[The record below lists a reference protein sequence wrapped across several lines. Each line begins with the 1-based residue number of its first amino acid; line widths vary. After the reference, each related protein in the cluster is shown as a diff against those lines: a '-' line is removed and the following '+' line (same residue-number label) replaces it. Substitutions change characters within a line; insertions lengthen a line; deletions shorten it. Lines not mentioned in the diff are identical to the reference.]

1 VTAPALWGVVLAGGS
16 GTRFWPLSTPATP
29 KQFLPLVTDQP
40 LLTDTIERFAPLI
53 GPDRT
58 LIVTGAGYVDDV
70 ARTTPGIPRAN
81 ILGEPRAAG
90 TAAALT
96 WAARVIADRDPDA
109 IMCCVHADWAVAQPE
124 KFREAL
130 SHAATIAH
138 TQSALVTV
146 GIVPTRPDPG
156 FGYIVPGELLE
167 GNARRVSSFSE
178 KPTRERAAELI
189 SYGGLWNSGIFV
201 WPAARFLSE
210 VRDKTPEVSGAL
222 SADPGDASAF
232 FAAVQSPVSVD
243 VGVLER
249 SRNVVVIP
257 GDFGWD
263 DVGTWGA
270 LRRVRPLDAAGN
282 ATHGDTVLR
291 DSHHNVV
298 HVMDGTA
305 VLYGVDNLVVVVKD
319 GLTVV
324 TTTDRAT
331 DLKALLEQLR
341 PDLRDPS

>member
-1 VTAPALWGVVLAGGS
+1 MWGVVLAGGA
-16 GTRFWPLSTPATP
+16 GTRFWPLSTPTTP
-29 KQFLPLVTDQP
+29 KQFLPLVTDKS
-40 LLTDTIERFAPLI
+40 LLADTIERFSPLV
-53 GPDRT
+53 PPERT
-58 LIVTGAGYVDDV
+58 LIVTGAIYVDDV
-70 ARTTPGIPRAN
+70 QRTVTGIPRAN

-96 WAARVIADRDPDA
+96 WAARVIAERDPDA
-109 IMCCVHADWAVAQPE
+109 VMCCVHADWSVAQPE

-130 SHAATIAH
+130 ARAAAIAH
-138 TQSALVTV
+138 SRSALVTV

-167 GNARRVSSFSE
+167 GNARTVSSFSE

-201 WPAARFLSE
+201 WQAQRFLDE
-210 VRDKTPEVSGAL
+210 VRERTPEVSGAL
-222 SADPGDASAF
+222 AANPADARAF
-232 FAAVQSPVSVD
+232 FATIQSPISVD

-263 DVGTWGA
+263 DVGTWGS
-270 LRRVRPLDAAGN
+270 LRRVRPLDRAGN
-282 ATHGDTVLR
+282 ATHGDAVLQ
-291 DSHHNVV
+291 DAKHNVV

-305 VLYGVDNLVVVVKD
+305 VLYGVENLVVVVKD

-324 TTTDRAT
+324 TTIDRAT
-331 DLKALLEQLR
+331 DLKTLLDTLR